1 MVREKSSGTRFK
13 CDALVDAACGPLQK
27 LLDGKKYL
35 LSDDHPSSLDCLA
48 LAYLALALKPELP
61 QNWLQEG
68 IKTRYP
74 SLCAYVERGVQAC
87 FGDEVS
93 VQDALLTE
101 PMEQT
106 SDMTRTKLPWKA
118 PSQQGLQAAGYT
130 VLHSILSAVPISYPN
145 PLTPFPTT
153 TTSNEKSNSST
164 TTTTNSPL
172 LPPIIAAST
181 AVAAA
186 AAGYLLYAF
195 SISKSEPEPEKR
207 RKLEDMGEAGAVF
220 AGLDFGG

>member
-35 LSDDHPSSLDCLA
+35 LSDEHPSSLDCLA

-74 SLCAYVERGVQAC
+74 DLCAYVERGLHES
-87 FGDEVS
+87 FGSDVS
-93 VQDALLTE
+93 VQDAQLTE
-101 PMEQT
+101 PIEQT
-106 SDMTRTKLPWKA
+106 SDMKRTKLPWKA
-118 PSQQGLQAAGYT
+118 PSQQGLQAAAST
-130 VLHSILSAVPISYPN
+130 VLHSILSAVPLSSHSS
-145 PLTPFPTT
+145 TT
-153 TTSNEKSNSST
+153 TTNQKESNSST

-181 AVAAA
+181 ALAAA
-186 AAGYLLYAF
+186 AAGYLLYSF
-195 SISKSEPEPEKR
+195 SISIPDAKPEPEKR